1 MYTTRGVRSI
11 RFLSVPLLAWLA
23 WTAALD
29 PIVAPGDAE
38 ARGSKAQIVISRAD
52 SVPGK
57 AFEIVGRVSEK
68 TRDPRMTETDEH
80 LEERSSDRL
89 VVKARELG
97 ADAVLGM
104 HGLPAGPDAHPR
116 WVSGV
121 AVRLAEP
128 TGLAAPKRA
137 PFIVSVLPI
146 EIPDSLVTNA
156 KDRSRVAGWMLDD
169 ARSEIETRGY
179 YAQRTGSATAD
190 SSALAAMPDNVWN
203 ATFGAWTDRVL
214 CIRFGTSRTSNLVI
228 QSRQETAVEAWMY
241 SRAAGRVVW
250 STEAV
255 GTGTNWG
262 PGVNFMNPGFGVN
275 FMNGLESNDVMVQK
289 SLWNAVSRVLKE
301 IPTPSD

>member
-1 MYTTRGVRSI
+1 MYSIRGIRSI

-23 WTAALD
+23 WIAALD
-29 PIVAPGDAE
+29 PVVAPGGAE

-57 AFEIVGRVSEK
+57 AFEIVGRVREQ
-68 TRDPRMTETDEH
+68 TRVPGLTETDER

-89 VVKARELG
+89 AVKARELG

-137 PFIVSVLPI
+137 SFIVSVLPI
-146 EIPDSLVTNA
+146 EIPDSLLTRA
-156 KDRSRVAGWMLDD
+156 KERSRVADWMSDD
-169 ARSEIETRGY
+169 ARSELETHGY
-179 YAQRTGSATAD
+179 YAQRIGSATAD
-190 SSALAAMPDNVWN
+190 SSALAAMPDSVWN

-228 QSRQETAVEAWMY
+228 QSRQETAVAAWMY

-250 STEAV
+250 SSAAV
-255 GTGTNWG
+255 GAGTNWG
-262 PGVNFMNPGFGVN
+262 PRDPET
-275 FMNGLESNDVMVQK
+275 GLDYWGNVFESNDVMVQK
-289 SLWNAVSRVLKE
+289 SLQNAVSRVLKG
-301 IPTPSD
+301 IPSPSD

>member
-23 WTAALD
+23 WNAALD
-29 PIVAPGDAE
+29 PIVAPGGAE

-68 TRDPRMTETDEH
+68 TRDPGLTETDEQ

-121 AVRLAEP
+121 AVRLVEP

-137 PFIVSVLPI
+137 LFIVSVLPI

-156 KDRSRVAGWMLDD
+156 KERSRIADWMRVD
-169 ARSEIETRGY
+169 ARSEIETHGY

-228 QSRQETAVEAWMY
+228 QSRQETSVEAWMY

-262 PGVNFMNPGFGVN
+262 PHYPGNWMGS
-275 FMNGLESNDVMVQK
+275 GLESNDVMVQK

>member
-1 MYTTRGVRSI
+1 MDTTRGVHPI
-11 RFLSVPLLAWLA
+11 RFPSVPLLAGLA
-23 WTAALD
+23 CIAALA
-29 PIVAPGDAE
+29 PIVAPGGAE
-38 ARGSKAQIVISRAD
+38 ARGSKPLIVISRAD

-57 AFEIVGRVSEK
+57 AFEIVGRVREQ
-68 TRDPRMTETDEH
+68 TRASGLTETDQQ
-80 LEERSSDRL
+80 LEERSKGRL

-137 PFIVSVLPI
+137 RFIVSVLPI

-156 KDRSRVAGWMLDD
+156 KERSRVADWMRDD
-169 ARSEIETRGY
+169 ARSLIETHGY
-179 YAQRTGSATAD
+179 YAQRIGSATAD
-190 SSALAAMPDNVWN
+190 SSALAAMSDHVWD

-214 CIRFGTSRTSNLVI
+214 CIRLGTSRTSNLVV

-255 GTGTNWG
+255 GMGTNWG
-262 PGVNFMNPGFGVN
+262 PRDPQTGVNYLGNVF
-275 FMNGLESNDVMVQK
+275 ESKDVMVQK
-289 SLWNAVSRVLKE
+289 SLLNSVSRVLKE

>member
-29 PIVAPGDAE
+29 PIVAPGGAE

-68 TRDPRMTETDEH
+68 TRNPGLTETDEQ

-121 AVRLAEP
+121 AVRLAAP

-137 PFIVSVLPI
+137 LFIASVLPI
-146 EIPDSLVTNA
+146 EIPDSLVANA
-156 KDRSRVAGWMLDD
+156 KERSRVADWMRDD
-169 ARSEIETRGY
+169 ARSLIETHGY
-179 YAQRTGSATAD
+179 YAQRIGSATAD
-190 SSALAAMPDNVWN
+190 SSALAAMSDHVWD

-214 CIRFGTSRTSNLVI
+214 CIRLGTSRTSNLVI
-228 QSRQETAVEAWMY
+228 HSRQETAVEAWMY

-255 GTGTNWG
+255 GTGTNLKRRDPQADVIYLG
-262 PGVNFMNPGFGVN
+262 DVF
-275 FMNGLESNDVMVQK
+275 ESHDVMVQK
-289 SLWNAVSRVLKE
+289 SLLNSVSRVLKE